1 MVENEKADVVFK
13 EFWRQNERFA
23 DLFNTVI
30 FKGQIVIRPENLTE
44 MDTDVSG
51 TIEMKDYKETLT
63 RTRDVVKKTAYGIE
77 FVVMGVENQEEVHY
91 AMPLRSMIYDSLG
104 YLKEYKE
111 ITRSRKKEGNL
122 RTKAEFLS
130 KMKKEDRLHPVIS
143 LIVYYGENI
152 WDGPYCLKDMVIEM
166 PPEIEAVFSDYKMNL
181 LEVRDSG
188 KYLFNN
194 KEVEIVFDITRK
206 AFAGN
211 IDEIQQKYEHEKLS
225 SEMLL
230 VIGKM
235 TGSKE
240 IMEMGNNKEVD
251 SMCTALEKLKQQG
264 VEQGKLTIIKNLLS
278 NGLSVEE
285 VKKIAEV
292 TEEEIEKAINNSSDS
307 L

>member
-1 MVENEKADVVFK
+1 MVENAKADVIFK

-30 FKGQIVIRPENLTE
+30 FKGEEVIRPENLAE

-63 RTRDVVKKTAYGIE
+63 RTRDIVKKTAHGVE

-104 YLKEYKE
+104 YLKEYRE
-111 ITRSRKKEGNL
+111 ITRNRKKEGNL
-122 RTKAEFLS
+122 KTKAEFLS
-130 KMKKEDRLHPVIS
+130 KMKKEDRLHPIIS
-143 LIVYYGENI
+143 LTIYYGENA
-152 WDGPYCLKDMVIEM
+152 WDGPYCLKDMVVEM
-166 PPEIEAVFSDYKMNL
+166 PPEIENVFSDYKMNL

-194 KEVEIVFDITRK
+194 KDIEVVFDITRK
-206 AFAGN
+206 TFAGN
-211 IDEIQQKYEHEKLS
+211 IDEIQQKYKHEKLS
-225 SEMLL
+225 PEMLL

-264 VEQGKLTIIKNLLS
+264 IEQGKLTIIKNLLS
-278 NGLSVEE
+278 NGLSIEE
-285 VKKIAEV
+285 IKKIAGV
-292 TEEEIEKAINNSSDS
+292 TEEEIEKAKKQ
-307 L
+307 